1 MSKYLLSLTFTLVS
15 LFTFAQTG
23 NILSITNKSKTLNK
37 DVSYSI
43 YLPPSYE
50 KSTRSYP
57 VLYLFHGMW
66 GDYTDWVNKGE
77 VATIANKAIA
87 AGDAPEMIIV
97 MTEGFTDAF
106 YQNNYDKSVMWE
118 DYFINELMP
127 DVESNYRIYK
137 NRNYR
142 AIAGLSMGGYGS
154 VYHAIKHKDLFTYC
168 YAMSGAF
175 LDIAPVKAGEKPN
188 PMFEDVYI
196 RLWGKRQADGYHA
209 TYKANSIQEMI
220 KAMDVYQAPQDW
232 RVPGLPSFTIDCGD
246 DDFLIQNNMDLIKIM
261 KEKKIPVEFRV
272 RDGGHTW
279 SYWRESLALA
289 LGAVGQKFRD

>member
-1 MSKYLLSLTFTLVS
+1 MPKYLLSLTFTLVS

-23 NILSITNKSKTLNK
+23 NILSITNKSKALNK

-87 AGDAPEMIIV
+87 TGEAPEMIIV

-142 AIAGLSMGGYGS
+142 AGYS
-154 VYHAIKHKDLFTYC
+154 V
-168 YAMSGAF
+168 
-175 LDIAPVKAGEKPN
+175 
-188 PMFEDVYI
+188 
-196 RLWGKRQADGYHA
+196 
-209 TYKANSIQEMI
+209 
-220 KAMDVYQAPQDW
+220 
-232 RVPGLPSFTIDCGD
+232 
-246 DDFLIQNNMDLIKIM
+246 
-261 KEKKIPVEFRV
+261 
-272 RDGGHTW
+272 
-279 SYWRESLALA
+279 
-289 LGAVGQKFRD
+289 